1 MILSFWLGGIFKNRP
16 GRTVSKFLQC
26 SERHCTITKAAPPF
40 APAPPAA
47 FRTTPA
53 TAAKIAERLCEI
65 GDIVDMLE
73 AWEHAK

>member
-1 MILSFWLGGIFKNRP
+1 MAGKDIAVS
-16 GRTVSKFLQC
+16 TVSKFLRC
-26 SERHCTITKAAPPF
+26 SERHRTITKASPPF

-53 TAAKIAERLCEI
+53 TAAKIAERLWEI
-65 GDIVDMLE
+65 GDIVDILE